1 MAVMASPK
9 PDATAVDQK
18 QAVKMASIGGEDSV
32 ATSNGVEGH
41 SPTQNGV
48 KSSPEATI
56 KGSTDPATEADADI
70 DKLSSNH
77 AQNSDAFSS
86 NKLITTEPT
95 ITTTDETEMKAEEQ
109 DDKSKSEAEDSKVPA
124 ANGTSAKSGDDDV
137 KDESKS
143 AKEEDEVKPAAQ
155 SATNENPK
163 PDESIEDAEESK
175 DAEMSEAP
183 PSALDAKTEA
193 SGAASPKSDTKPA
206 SPKATKESEESSA
219 TKTNEVNGAEDKVD
233 SESKPTSTDSS
244 LNPPSMSNLAIDASQ
259 DASVAENQDTSMA
272 EAPSQTNKV
281 ARERED
287 DTSEEPAA
295 KRAKTESRSTELDA
309 ETTTTKKVSDTKPKT
324 DSPKSSAVAT
334 DDKSETEAAE
344 VDAAPFAPEPMD
356 VDPEGWE
363 ESAQKLVPKPIR
375 ALPGSIMHP
384 TSYDKPISEFAN
396 REIRRALGSVKK
408 TKAGG
413 NFKDSVAKLW
423 PVLAESYNS
432 KVKKPMD
439 IGLMERNLRT
449 GVYKTIGEFKADL
462 DLLVLNSYYFNGA
475 MHDVTK
481 SAISLLESVLYK
493 LVDTPLDELNKPS
506 SSQSKSAS
514 STRHAE
520 PRAATQPKPKPA
532 PAPAKPPPPP
542 APIEKVVQ
550 SPIHAAPAARR
561 DSKDDD
567 RPKRPIHPPKK
578 ELGYDGKGSKKKK
591 LSPDLKYCDD
601 ILKDLAK
608 PKSHGIAWIFAKP
621 VDETRDG
628 APGYYSII
636 KKPMDL
642 GTMTVKLQEGKY
654 RSAADFKAD
663 FDLMLNNCFTFNPA
677 GTDVH
682 ALARNLEAYFQ
693 DKWAGIDAYVAKHA
707 SRAPARRTS
716 ASSPSAGIK
725 DESEDE
731 GPASEPEPEVPAA
744 HLDQIR
750 ELKKKIDAV
759 DASITKH
766 KEQYTEEVANSADP
780 SDTSKLDILM
790 SIIQMLNKDL
800 GDKKKKLAELEAS
813 TPASKPKPAAKAKKA
828 AAAGNALPNKK
839 AAGGNK
845 KASGAGGKKSSK
857 RVMSTIEK
865 EAIANGINELDG
877 TYLEQAVA
885 VIKKDTNQEENGDGE
900 LELEIEQLSID
911 ALNKLYD
918 LMCSGIK
925 GFRSNVESMVRSA
938 QATAPPPAQAPP
950 AIAGRGQKPKKNKPM
965 GKGEQERKLEHLEK
979 LKAQYT
985 ANKGRQGSGSQE
997 PPGANELASQEPAD
1011 EEDSDVS
1018 SEEE

>member
-1 MAVMASPK
+1 MAVMASSQ
-9 PDATAVDQK
+9 PDSTAVDQK
-18 QAVKMASIGGEDSV
+18 QAVKMASLGGEDSV

-48 KSSPEATI
+48 KSSPEAHI
-56 KGSTDPATEADADI
+56 KGTTDPATETDADT
-70 DKLSSNH
+70 DKLSSNQ

-86 NKLITTEPT
+86 NKSITTEPT
-95 ITTTDETEMKAEEQ
+95 IPTTDDTEMKVEEQ
-109 DDKSKSEAEDSKVPA
+109 DRKPTSEAEDSKEPA
-124 ANGTSAKSGDDDV
+124 ANGTYTRSGEDDV
-137 KDESKS
+137 KTESKS
-143 AKEEDEVKPAAQ
+143 AKEEDKAKPAAQ
-155 SATNENPK
+155 SSTNEKPK
-163 PDESIEDAEESK
+163 SDESMEDAAEPK
-175 DAEMSEAP
+175 DTEMSEAP
-183 PSALDAKTEA
+183 PTAPDAKSEA

-206 SPKATKESEESSA
+206 APKATKESEESTA
-219 TKTNEVNGAEDKVD
+219 TKTDEANGTEDKAA
-233 SESKPTSTDSS
+233 SEKQPTSTDSS

-259 DASVAENQDTSMA
+259 DASVAENQDTSMD

-287 DTSEEPAA
+287 DTPDEPAA
-295 KRAKTESRSTELDA
+295 KRAKTESRVTDPDA
-309 ETTTTKKVSDTKPKT
+309 EPATAKKDSDTKPQT
-324 DSPKSSAVAT
+324 DSQKSSAVAA
-334 DDKSETEAAE
+334 DDKSEAEAAE
-344 VDAAPFAPEPMD
+344 VDVAPFAPEPMD

-439 IGLMERNLRT
+439 IGLMERNLRS

-506 SSQSKSAS
+506 SSQSKAAS

-542 APIEKVVQ
+542 APIEKIVQ
-550 SPIHAAPAARR
+550 TPIHAAPAARR

-642 GTMTVKLQEGKY
+642 GTMTAKMQEGKY
-654 RSAADFKAD
+654 RSATDFKAD

-682 ALARNLEAYFQ
+682 ALARNLETYFL
-693 DKWAGIDAYVAKHA
+693 DKWSGIDAYVAKHA

-725 DESEDE
+725 DESDDE

-800 GDKKKKLAELEAS
+800 GDKKKKLAELEVT
-813 TPASKPKPAAKAKKA
+813 TPASKPKPAAKTKKA

-839 AAGGNK
+839 TAGGNK

-900 LELEIEQLSID
+900 LELEIEQLSTD

-925 GFRSNVESMVRSA
+925 GFRANVESMVRSA
-938 QATAPPPAQAPP
+938 QATAPPPAQAPA

>member
-1 MAVMASPK
+1 MAVMASPQ
-9 PDATAVDQK
+9 PDSTAVDQK
-18 QAVKMASIGGEDSV
+18 QAVKMASLGGEDSV

-41 SPTQNGV
+41 SPTPNGV
-48 KSSPEATI
+48 KSSPEAQI
-56 KGSTDPATEADADI
+56 KATTDPATETDADTA
-70 DKLSSNH
+70 KLSSNH

-86 NKLITTEPT
+86 NKSITTEATIPT
-95 ITTTDETEMKAEEQ
+95 ADDTDMKS
-109 DDKSKSEAEDSKVPA
+109 DDKDDKAKPEADDSKAPA
-124 ANGTSAKSGDDDV
+124 ANGTSAKSDEDDS
-137 KDESKS
+137 KAESKP
-143 AKEEDEVKPAAQ
+143 AKEEDEVKPAVES
-155 SATNENPK
+155 SANENSK
-163 PDESIEDAEESK
+163 PDESMEDAAESK
-175 DAEMSEAP
+175 DTEMSEAP
-183 PSALDAKTEA
+183 STAPDAKTGA

-206 SPKATKESEESSA
+206 ASPATKQSEELA
-219 TKTNEVNGAEDKVD
+219 PTKTDEDKGREDKVA
-233 SESKPTSTDSS
+233 SENQATTDSS
-244 LNPPSMSNLAIDASQ
+244 VNPPSISNLAIDASQ
-259 DASVAENQDTSMA
+259 DASAAENQDTSMT

-287 DTSEEPAA
+287 DTPDEPAA
-295 KRAKTESRSTELDA
+295 KRAKTESRATEPDA
-309 ETTTTKKVSDTKPKT
+309 ETATAKKDSEREPKI
-324 DSPKSSAVAT
+324 DLQKSSAVAA
-334 DDKSETEAAE
+334 DDKSEAEAAE
-344 VDAAPFAPEPMD
+344 VDVAPFAHEPMD

-439 IGLMERNLRT
+439 IGLMERNLRS

-506 SSQSKSAS
+506 SSQSKAAS
-514 STRHAE
+514 STRHTE

-542 APIEKVVQ
+542 APVEKIVQ
-550 SPIHAAPAARR
+550 SPIHAAPAVRR

-642 GTMTVKLQEGKY
+642 GTMTAKLQEGKY

-716 ASSPSAGIK
+716 ASSPSGGIK
-725 DESEDE
+725 DESDDE

-828 AAAGNALPNKK
+828 AAAGNAPPNKK

-845 KASGAGGKKSSK
+845 KASGAGGKKASK

-900 LELEIEQLSID
+900 LELEIEQLSTD

-925 GFRSNVESMVRSA
+925 GFRANVESMLRSA

-950 AIAGRGQKPKKNKPM
+950 AIAGRTQKPKKNKPM

>member
-1 MAVMASPK
+1 
-9 PDATAVDQK
+9 
-18 QAVKMASIGGEDSV
+18 MASIGGEDSV